1 MKIVQYL
8 QIGRCLK
15 VHRIQAG
22 ISQRKMADRLGIPV
36 ATYSNYE
43 NEYSSPSI
51 EIIHDFCETLEME
64 VSDFFRYAVE
74 KAAKE
79 GDELKKNNRDVT
91 PQR

>member
-43 NEYSSPSI
+43 NEY
-51 EIIHDFCETLEME
+51 ERYTGTGKCQKRAGNGYIIQE
-64 VSDFFRYAVE
+64 VRIWI
-74 KAAKE
+74 
-79 GDELKKNNRDVT
+79 
-91 PQR
+91 